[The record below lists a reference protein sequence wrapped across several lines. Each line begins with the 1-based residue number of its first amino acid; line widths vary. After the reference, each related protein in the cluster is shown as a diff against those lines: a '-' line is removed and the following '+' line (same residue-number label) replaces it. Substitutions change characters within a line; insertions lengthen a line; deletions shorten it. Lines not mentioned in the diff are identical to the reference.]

1 MTHISKAIL
10 LALSLMLAG
19 CTSIQNQLSTWTID
33 SVRALAHL
41 QARQVQVGN
50 FMISYLEGGQGET
63 VFLIH
68 GFQSNK
74 DIWIKLAAELTQ
86 HYHVIAIDLPAHG
99 NSTVLMDQNYS
110 IPEQTQRVVAIM
122 EKLQLTRPVH
132 VMGHSMGGAIALY
145 LTVTAPEH
153 VKSLALM
160 SAAGVTSPTPSE
172 LMTRLQHGENPLI
185 VHNEQDYKN
194 MLAFTMT
201 DAPFI
206 PSPLLATLTREAI
219 AREPIATKIFKEIQA
234 KSSIN
239 IEQAMRQ
246 IKVPTLVI
254 WGDKDRVLDV
264 SSTTIFQD
272 LIPKT
277 QVVILKNVGHTPQL
291 ERTKDTALAYETFL
305 AALP

>member
-1 MTHISKAIL
+1 MNHLSKAIL
-10 LALSLMLAG
+10 LTLSLTFAG
-19 CTSIQNQLSTWTID
+19 CTSIQNRLSTWTID

-74 DIWIKLAAELTQ
+74 DIWIKLAAQLTQ

-99 NSTVLMDQNYS
+99 DSTILMDQNYS
-110 IPEQTQRVVAIM
+110 VPEQTQRVIAIM

-145 LTVTAPEH
+145 LTMTAPEH

-172 LMTRLQHGENPLI
+172 LMTRLRHGENPLI
-185 VHNEQDYKN
+185 VHNEQDYEN
-194 MLAFTMT
+194 MLAFTMN

-206 PSPLLATLTREAI
+206 PSPVLATFAREAI
-219 AREPIATKIFKEIQA
+219 ARESIATKIFTEIQA

-246 IKVPTLVI
+246 IKVPTMVI

-264 SSTTIFQD
+264 SSTEVFQG
-272 LIPKT
+272 LIPKS